1 MSITKSAQQYLKRLE
16 GRLQSARVGA
26 GRASFS
32 NFGEERILR
41 KYVAALLPPEG
52 APHTA
57 VDIGAGDGVRGSNT
71 YALFR
76 AGWRGV
82 GFEGSNRKVCKL
94 AAAYKHYPKV
104 SAANCVVTP
113 SNVVALL
120 GAYDIERE
128 FGVLSL
134 DIDSYDYW
142 VLDAVLSEFR
152 PRVVVTEINEKIPP
166 PVKFVVNYDPA
177 FQMTHH
183 FFGYSIASLADL
195 CARHDYAILEVEY
208 NNAFLAPRELPG
220 VLPLDAATA
229 YRRGYLERPDRREK
243 FRANANMEV
252 LHTLGP
258 AEAVRFLDEFYAQ
271 HRGKY
276 ELSAGGEAPGDS
288 SAGRRRRQQQRPE
301 AYSPQADEPVEET
314 AHG

>member
-1 MSITKSAQQYLKRLE
+1 MSITKAAQQYLKRLE
-16 GRLQSARVGA
+16 HRLHRARMGA
-26 GRASFS
+26 GRGRFS
-32 NFGEERILR
+32 NFDEERILQ
-41 KYVAALLPPEG
+41 KYIAQLLPPAAG
-52 APHTA
+52 ASRTA

-71 YALFR
+71 YALFSN
-76 AGWRGV
+76 GWRGV

-94 AAAYKHYPKV
+94 AAAYKYYPQV

-113 SNVVALL
+113 ENVVSLL
-120 GAYDIERE
+120 KAYNIERE

-142 VLDAVLSEFR
+142 VLDALLAEFR
-152 PRVVVTEINEKIPP
+152 PRLVVTEINEKIPP
-166 PVKFVVNYDPA
+166 PVKFVVKYDPA

-183 FFGYSIASLADL
+183 FFGYSIQSLADL

-220 VLPLDAATA
+220 VSALDAATA

-243 FRANANMEV
+243 FRANENMEI
-252 LHTLGP
+252 LHSLSP
-258 AEAVRFLDEFYAQ
+258 AEAVKFLDEFYAQ

-276 ELSAGGEAPGDS
+276 ELSAG
-288 SAGRRRRQQQRPE
+288 
-301 AYSPQADEPVEET
+301 DEPGHADAADGRGAAGGTET
-314 AHG
+314 KSVKQNR

>member
-1 MSITKSAQQYLKRLE
+1 MSIAKAAQQYLKRLE
-16 GRLQSARVGA
+16 HRLQRARLAA
-26 GRASFS
+26 GRDRFS

-41 KYVAALLPPEG
+41 KYVAELLPPG
-52 APHTA
+52 ASRTA

-76 AGWRGV
+76 EGWRGV

-94 AAAYKHYPKV
+94 AAAYKHYPAV
-104 SAANCVVTP
+104 SASNCVVTP
-113 SNVVALL
+113 SNVVPLL
-120 GAYDIERE
+120 KAYDIERE

-183 FFGYSIASLADL
+183 FFGYSIASLAEL
-195 CARHDYAILEVEY
+195 AARHDYAILEVEY

-220 VLPLDAATA
+220 VRPLDAATA
-229 YRRGYLERPDRREK
+229 YRQGYLERPDRREK
-243 FRANANMEV
+243 FRANANMEI
-252 LHTLGP
+252 LHTLSP
-258 AEAVRFLDEFYAQ
+258 AEVVKFLDGFYAQ

-276 ELSAGGEAPGDS
+276 ELSAGDAPGDS
-288 SAGRRRRQQQRPE
+288 AAGRQPSPPE
-301 AYSPQADEPVEET
+301 TYSRADEPVPET
-314 AHG
+314 ARS

>member
-1 MSITKSAQQYLKRLE
+1 MSIAKKAQQYLKRLE
-16 GRLQSARVGA
+16 HRLQRARVAA
-26 GRASFS
+26 GRERFS
-32 NFGEERILR
+32 NFSEEQILR
-41 KYVAALLPPEG
+41 KYIAQLLPAG
-52 APHTA
+52 ASRTA

-76 AGWRGV
+76 EGWRGV

-94 AAAYKHYPKV
+94 AGAYKHYPQV

-113 SNVVALL
+113 SNVVPLL
-120 GAYDIERE
+120 KAYNIERE

-142 VLDAVLSEFR
+142 VLDALLAEFR
-152 PRVVVTEINEKIPP
+152 PRLVVTEINEKIPP
-166 PVKFVVNYDPA
+166 PIKFVVNYDPD

-195 CARHDYAILEVEY
+195 AARHNYAILEVEY

-220 VLPLDAATA
+220 VVPRDAADA
-229 YRRGYLERPDRREK
+229 YREGYLNRPDRQQK
-243 FRANANMEV
+243 FRANANMEI
-252 LHTLGP
+252 LHTLRP
-258 AEAVRFLDEFYAQ
+258 QEAVEFLERFYSQ

-276 ELSAGGEAPGDS
+276 ELSSGETDDDFVEGHAQLDMP
-288 SAGRRRRQQQRPE
+288 R
-301 AYSPQADEPVEET
+301 DEFAKET
-314 AHG
+314 ARG

>member
-1 MSITKSAQQYLKRLE
+1 MSITKAAQQYLKRVE
-16 GRLQSARVGA
+16 GRLQRARVGA
-26 GRASFS
+26 GRESFS
-32 NFGEERILR
+32 NFGEEQILR
-41 KYVAALLPPEG
+41 KYVAELLPEG
-52 APHTA
+52 ASRTA

-94 AAAYKHYPKV
+94 AAAYKHYPQV

-113 SNVVALL
+113 ANVCALL
-120 GAYDIERE
+120 RAYDIERE

-142 VLDAVLSEFR
+142 VLDAALAEFR

-166 PVKFVVNYDPA
+166 PVKFVVSYDPA

-183 FFGYSIASLADL
+183 FFGYSIGSLAGL
-195 CARHDYAILEVEY
+195 AARHDYAILEVEY

-220 VLPLDAATA
+220 VRPLDAATA

-243 FRANANMEV
+243 FRANENMEL
-252 LHTLGP
+252 LHALSP
-258 AEAVRFLDEFYAQ
+258 AGAVTFLDEFYAQ

-276 ELSAGGEAPGDS
+276 ELSAGDDAAGDDA
-288 SAGRRRRQQQRPE
+288 AGDDAAGDVPE
-301 AYSPQADEPVEET
+301 SYSRAGET
-314 AHG
+314 ARETARRG

>member
-1 MSITKSAQQYLKRLE
+1 MSIAKAAQGYLKRLE
-16 GRLQSARVGA
+16 HRLQRARVAA
-26 GRASFS
+26 GRNRFS
-32 NFGEERILR
+32 NFGEEQILR
-41 KYVAALLPPEG
+41 RYIAELLPAG
-52 APHTA
+52 TSRTA

-71 YALFR
+71 YALFSE
-76 AGWRGV
+76 GWRGV

-94 AAAYKHYPKV
+94 AAAYKHYPAV

-120 GAYDIERE
+120 KAYDIERE

-142 VLDAVLSEFR
+142 VLDAVLAEFR

-166 PVKFVVNYDPA
+166 PVKFVVKYDPA
-177 FQMTHH
+177 FRMTHH
-183 FFGYSIASLADL
+183 FFGYSIQSLAEL
-195 CARHDYAILEVEY
+195 AARHDYAILEVEY

-220 VLPLDAATA
+220 VRPLDAATA

-243 FRANANMEV
+243 FRANANMEI

-258 AEAVRFLDEFYAQ
+258 AEIVKFLDEFYAG

-276 ELSAGGEAPGDS
+276 ELSAPDAPEDS
-288 SAGRRRRQQQRPE
+288 PVARTTPPPKPE
-301 AYSPQADEPVEET
+301 TFSRADKPATGET
-314 AHG
+314 ARR

>member
-1 MSITKSAQQYLKRLE
+1 MSIAKTAQGYLRRLE
-16 GRLQSARVGA
+16 HRVQRARATA
-26 GRASFS
+26 GRKRFS
-32 NFGEERILR
+32 NFDEERILR
-41 KYVAALLPPEG
+41 KYIAELLPKG
-52 APHTA
+52 TSRTA

-76 AGWRGV
+76 EGWRGV

-94 AAAYKHYPKV
+94 AAAYKHYPQV

-113 SNVVALL
+113 SNVASLL
-120 GAYDIERE
+120 HAYNVERE

-142 VLDAVLSEFR
+142 VLDAALKEFR
-152 PRVVVTEINEKIPP
+152 PRLVVTEINEKIPP
-166 PVKFVVNYDPA
+166 PVKFVVKYDPA

-183 FFGYSIASLADL
+183 FFGYSIASLAEL
-195 CARHDYAILEVEY
+195 AARHDYAILEVEY

-220 VLPLDAATA
+220 VRPLDAALA

-243 FRANANMEV
+243 FRANANMEI
-252 LHTLGP
+252 LHTLSP
-258 AEAVRFLDEFYAQ
+258 AETVKFLDRFYAQ

-276 ELSAGGEAPGDS
+276 ELSAGDEHEEHD
-288 SAGRRRRQQQRPE
+288 AGQESPPPE
-301 AYSPQADEPVEET
+301 TLSRADEPPAET
-314 AHG
+314 AETARG

>member
-1 MSITKSAQQYLKRLE
+1 MSIAKTAQGYLRRLE
-16 GRLQSARVGA
+16 HRVQRARATA
-26 GRASFS
+26 GRTRFS
-32 NFGEERILR
+32 NFDEERILR
-41 KYVAALLPPEG
+41 KYIAELLPQG
-52 APHTA
+52 ASRTA

-76 AGWRGV
+76 EGWRGV

-94 AAAYKHYPKV
+94 AAAYKHYPQV

-120 GAYDIERE
+120 HAYNVERE

-142 VLDAVLSEFR
+142 VLDAALTEFR
-152 PRVVVTEINEKIPP
+152 PRLVVTEINEKIPP
-166 PVKFVVNYDPA
+166 PVKFVVKYDPA
-177 FQMTHH
+177 FRMTHH
-183 FFGYSIASLADL
+183 FFGYSIASLAEL
-195 CARHDYAILEVEY
+195 AARHDYAILEVEY

-220 VLPLDAATA
+220 VRPLDAALA

-243 FRANANMEV
+243 FRANANMEI
-252 LHTLGP
+252 LHTLSP
-258 AEAVRFLDEFYAQ
+258 AETVEFLDRFYAE

-276 ELSAGGEAPGDS
+276 ELSAGDEHDAAEQESPPP
-288 SAGRRRRQQQRPE
+288 PE
-301 AYSPQADEPVEET
+301 TLSRADEPPAEET
-314 AHG
+314 ARG

>member
-1 MSITKSAQQYLKRLE
+1 MSITKAAQHYLQQLE
-16 GRLQSARVGA
+16 HRLQRTRAAA
-26 GRASFS
+26 GRNRFS
-32 NFGEERILR
+32 NFGEEQILR
-41 KYVAALLPPEG
+41 KYIAELLPEG
-52 APHTA
+52 AHRTA

-76 AGWRGV
+76 EGWRGV

-94 AAAYKHYPKV
+94 ASAYKHYPQV

-113 SNVVALL
+113 ANVVPLL
-120 GAYDIERE
+120 KAYNIERE

-166 PVKFVVNYDPA
+166 PVKFVVKYDPA

-195 CARHDYAILEVEY
+195 AARHDYAILEVEY
-208 NNAFLAPRELPG
+208 NNAFLAPLELPG
-220 VLPLDAATA
+220 IVARDAALA
-229 YRRGYLERPDRREK
+229 YREGYAHRPDRREK
-243 FRANANMEV
+243 FRANANMEI
-252 LHTLGP
+252 LHTLSP
-258 AEAVRFLDEFYAQ
+258 AEAVKFLDEFYAQ

-276 ELSAGGEAPGDS
+276 ELSANDAPVDS
-288 SAGRRRRQQQRPE
+288 ATAAAAAAG
-301 AYSPQADEPVEET
+301 
-314 AHG
+314 

>member
-1 MSITKSAQQYLKRLE
+1 MSIAKAAQGYLKHLE
-16 GRLQSARVGA
+16 GRLQRARLGA

-32 NFGEERILR
+32 NFGEEQILR
-41 KYVAALLPPEG
+41 KYIAELLPEG
-52 APHTA
+52 ASRTA

-94 AAAYKHYPKV
+94 AAAYKHYPSV
-104 SAANCVVTP
+104 SAANCIVTP
-113 SNVVALL
+113 ANIAALL
-120 GAYDIERE
+120 KAYDIERE

-152 PRVVVTEINEKIPP
+152 PRLVVTEINEKIPP
-166 PVKFVVNYDPA
+166 PVRFVVHYDPA

-183 FFGYSIASLADL
+183 FFGYSIASLAEL
-195 CARHDYAILEVEY
+195 AARHDYAILEVEY

-220 VLPLDAATA
+220 VRPLDAATA

-243 FRANANMEV
+243 FRANANMEI
-252 LHTLGP
+252 LHTLKP
-258 AEAVRFLDEFYAQ
+258 LEVVKFLDRFYAQ
-271 HRGKY
+271 HHGKY
-276 ELSAGGEAPGDS
+276 ELSAGDEAGDS
-288 SAGRRRRQQQRPE
+288 SATRQPPPE
-301 AYSPQADEPVEET
+301 TLPRAGEPVRET
-314 AHG
+314 ARG